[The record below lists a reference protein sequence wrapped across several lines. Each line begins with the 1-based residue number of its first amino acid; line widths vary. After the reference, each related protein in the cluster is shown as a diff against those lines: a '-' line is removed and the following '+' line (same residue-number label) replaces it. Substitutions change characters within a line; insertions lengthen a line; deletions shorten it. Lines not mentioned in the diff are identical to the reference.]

1 MTNKKITFCIEGEE
15 TELWDEYIHGKLA
28 KDIQIQNRKNR
39 KITGAN
45 TLFTSSQTLR
55 QQTYRDGFKPLESGF
70 GSESEDADSSEDEM
84 GDISSEEDLMMYEF
98 DNKITQDIWLPQEPR
113 LFVLYIGDKFI
124 SYSE

>member
-39 KITGAN
+39 KVTGAN

-70 GSESEDADSSEDEM
+70 GSESEDAESSEDEM

-124 SYSE
+124 SYTE

>member
-84 GDISSEEDLMMYEF
+84 GDVSSEEDLMMYEF

-113 LFVLYIGDKFI
+113 LFVLYIADKFI

>member
-39 KITGAN
+39 KATGAN

>member
-70 GSESEDADSSEDEM
+70 GSESEDCDSSEDEV

-124 SYSE
+124 SYTE

>member
-39 KITGAN
+39 KVTGAN

>member
-55 QQTYRDGFKPLESGF
+55 
-70 GSESEDADSSEDEM
+70 
-84 GDISSEEDLMMYEF
+84 
-98 DNKITQDIWLPQEPR
+98 
-113 LFVLYIGDKFI
+113 
-124 SYSE
+124 

>member
-70 GSESEDADSSEDEM
+70 GSESEDAESSEDEM